1 MIMST
6 SFQSNPS
13 DIVVDAVDLGE
24 DLLTVTAEDID
35 IVEDAPMVEA
45 DIIDKVEKYVR
56 YTKYK

>member
-1 MIMST
+1 MST

-24 DLLTVTAEDID
+24 DLPTVTAEDID
-35 IVEDAPMVEA
+35 IVQDAPVVEA